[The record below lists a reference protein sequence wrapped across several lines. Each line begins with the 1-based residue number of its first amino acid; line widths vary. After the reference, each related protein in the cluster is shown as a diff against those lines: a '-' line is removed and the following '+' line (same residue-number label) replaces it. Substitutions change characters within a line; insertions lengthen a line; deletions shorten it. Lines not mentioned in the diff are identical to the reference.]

1 MTSYVWC
8 VKLGEALN
16 NSTVL
21 MISSPFMVKIENEID
36 KQLSTL
42 YRHLVKHTIFFKN
55 IVSDISQTGLE
66 LSVKPRMISTF

>member
-1 MTSYVWC
+1 MISYVWC
-8 VKLGEALN
+8 VKLCEILN

-21 MISSPFMVKIENEID
+21 MTSSPFVVKIENEID
-36 KQLSTL
+36 EQLSTL
-42 YRHLVKHTIFFKN
+42 YRHLLLHIGFFF